1 MTGKQ
6 SIYKDEMVSWRLN
19 KRWKVKKFLL
29 TFCSRKKINKI
40 KNEGKGL
47 NKKIL
52 PLDIGKVNIQ
62 TKKPALGFISNL
74 ILDIKGTQQKGKYIL
89 LMAKHF

>member
-1 MTGKQ
+1 MK
-6 SIYKDEMVSWRLN
+6 SKEIFVD
-19 KRWKVKKFLL
+19 FLL
-29 TFCSRKKINKI
+29 QKKKNKI

>member
-1 MTGKQ
+1 M
-6 SIYKDEMVSWRLN
+6 
-19 KRWKVKKFLL
+19 L
-29 TFCSRKKINKI
+29 TFGSRKKINKI
-40 KNEGKGL
+40 KNKGKGL

-89 LMAKHF
+89 LMAKHFKIYIKKILNNFIAIFIFKI